1 MKSKK
6 EIEITLKE
14 NKGAD
19 FVLPMTWDVM
29 FEQMFIS
36 KEAMPLL
43 EHIIAVFGNIDINDV
58 KGKVRL
64 LPNEL
69 KQTLAKDTRSKS
81 DIIADYFKDE
91 KILINILW
99 K

>member
-19 FVLPMTWDVM
+19 SVLPMTWDVM

-43 EHIIAVFGNIDINDV
+43 EHIIAVFGNSDINDV

-69 KQTLAKDTRSKS
+69 N
-81 DIIADYFKDE
+81 Y
-91 KILINILW
+91 
-99 K
+99 

>member
-6 EIEITLKE
+6 EIERTLKE
-14 NKGAD
+14 NKGTD

-43 EHIIAVFGNIDINDV
+43 ECIISII
-58 KGKVRL
+58 R
-64 LPNEL
+64 EL
-69 KQTLAKDTRSKS
+69 
-81 DIIADYFKDE
+81 DE
-91 KILINILW
+91 KVNDYKHQNDLYDFVDISKLAIKIVKENKIYIYLF
-99 K
+99 KEGF

>member
-6 EIEITLKE
+6 EIKITLKE

-64 LPNEL
+64 LTNEL
-69 KQTLAKDTRSKS
+69 KQTLAKG
-81 DIIADYFKDE
+81 Y
-91 KILINILW
+91 
-99 K
+99 

>member
-36 KEAMPLL
+36 K
-43 EHIIAVFGNIDINDV
+43 
-58 KGKVRL
+58 
-64 LPNEL
+64 
-69 KQTLAKDTRSKS
+69 
-81 DIIADYFKDE
+81 
-91 KILINILW
+91 
-99 K
+99 